1 MSILPKNEPNEVD
14 LTPRVFV
21 FRGDAMSGK
30 TYQAIRFPSPILINT
45 DGNCKKVDTPS
56 IYLNDAKYKTYKE
69 KLETLFGALKELN
82 ETETP
87 FKTIIIDLAEDIDE
101 ICVRYVLEKYN
112 VKNLSDVKGYATGYI
127 ERKNN
132 FNNIVSALKTLS
144 SKYYIVF
151 ITHTV
156 QKIIDDKIEIISMLK
171 EDLYNN
177 LTGQADLIVDCKK
190 IGAITYQSKILKYRN
205 NYKEQSV
212 QEKCKDKSILD
223 IIKDYQ

>member
-1 MSILPKNEPNEVD
+1 MSILPKNEPTEVD

-21 FRGDAMSGK
+21 FRGAAMSGK
-30 TYQAIRFPSPILINT
+30 TYQATRFPSPILINT
-45 DGNCKKVDTPS
+45 DGNCKKVSTPS
-56 IYLNDAKYKTYKE
+56 IYLNDSKFKTYKE
-69 KLETLFGALKELN
+69 RLETLLGALKELN

-87 FKTIIIDLAEDIDE
+87 YKTIIIDLAEDIDE
-101 ICVRYVLEKYN
+101 ICVKFVLEKYN
-112 VKNLSDVKGYATGYI
+112 VKNLSDVKGYATGYL

-132 FNNIVSALKTLS
+132 FNAIVSILKTLS

-151 ITHTV
+151 ITHTI
-156 QKIIDDKIEIISMLK
+156 QKVIEDKLETMSMLK

-190 IGAITYQSKILKYRN
+190 IGQTYMVKQNAYRN
-205 NYKEQSV
+205 NYKDAEVQS
-212 QEKCKDKSILD
+212 KCNKEILD